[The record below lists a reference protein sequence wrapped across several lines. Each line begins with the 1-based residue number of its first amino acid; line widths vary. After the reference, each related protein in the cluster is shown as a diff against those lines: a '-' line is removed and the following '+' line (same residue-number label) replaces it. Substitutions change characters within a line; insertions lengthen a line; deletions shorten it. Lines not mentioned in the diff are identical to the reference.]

1 MSEIRHITENE
12 FEDTINE
19 NKLVLID
26 FYAQWCPPCKMLAP
40 ILEEVQKAMQD
51 VLIVKIDVDQN
62 EAISRKFKIMSIPN
76 MILFK
81 DGEMVESVVGL
92 KDQTYIMEMIR
103 KHMN

>member
-12 FEDTINE
+12 FEDVINE

-40 ILEEVQKAMQD
+40 ILEEVQKNIQD

-62 EAISRKFKIMSIPN
+62 ENISRKFKIMSIPN

-81 DGEMVESVVGL
+81 DGEVVESVVGL
-92 KDQTYIMEMIR
+92 RDQAFIVDMIK

>member
-1 MSEIRHITENE
+1 MSEIRHITENK
-12 FEDTINE
+12 FEDVINE

-40 ILEEVQKAMQD
+40 ILEEVQKNIQD

-62 EAISRKFKIMSIPN
+62 ENISRKFKIMSIPN

-81 DGEMVESVVGL
+81 DGEVVESVVGL
-92 KDQTYIMEMIR
+92 RDQAFIVDMIK